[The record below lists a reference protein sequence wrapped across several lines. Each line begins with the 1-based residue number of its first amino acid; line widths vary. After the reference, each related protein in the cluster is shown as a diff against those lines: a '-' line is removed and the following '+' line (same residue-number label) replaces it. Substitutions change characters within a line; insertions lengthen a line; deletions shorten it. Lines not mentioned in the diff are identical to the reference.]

1 MAKFRPQTTCY
12 STTFGLSLKS
22 NASFSF
28 VSQIFQDSKS
38 SVLVNKVITKPL
50 NFVESV
56 KANYPLVI
64 TLDEEDWAA
73 ELQLFL

>member
-1 MAKFRPQTTCY
+1 MAKFRLQTTSY

-22 NASFSF
+22 NALFSF
-28 VSQIFQDSKS
+28 VSQIFQDSKL

-56 KANYPLVI
+56 KADYPLVI